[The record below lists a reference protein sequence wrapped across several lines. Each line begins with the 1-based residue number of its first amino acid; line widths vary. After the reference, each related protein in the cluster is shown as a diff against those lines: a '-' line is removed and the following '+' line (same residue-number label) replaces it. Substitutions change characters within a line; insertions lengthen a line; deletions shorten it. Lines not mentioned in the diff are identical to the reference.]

1 MWSRHFTSRRLP
13 QRGKKVCVHTDMH
26 VHHSFICSSQILEL
40 KCSLTD
46 EWVNNLWYIHTVGS
60 SLKEWTMIH
69 YIDRSW
75 NNYMDRKKSGKWEC
89 VLIAL
94 LVPFILNTKMQTNLQ
109 RSKQMIARPGW
120 GVRSPGI
127 LLDRYVHYLNLD
139 FREIQRFRNTNF
151 TL

>member
-1 MWSRHFTSRRLP
+1 MCPYRHACSSQLF
-13 QRGKKVCVHTDMH
+13 
-26 VHHSFICSSQILEL
+26 CSSQILEL

-46 EWVNNLWYIHTVGS
+46 EWVNNLWYIHTAGS

-75 NNYMDRKKSGKWEC
+75 NNYTDKKKSGKWEY

-109 RSKQMIARPGW
+109 RSKQMIDSPGW
-120 GVRSPGI
+120 GVRSPRT
-127 LLDRYVHYLNLD
+127 LLDMFTTLVAISQKYRDSETQISHFKRIKFTFYGLYL
-139 FREIQRFRNTNF
+139 I
-151 TL
+151 TLLK